1 MAVIT
6 QIFSLAIDGILINV
20 GIILAFWIRFRGN
33 VPEGNFEAYQ
43 TICLPA
49 TLIMLLALYAFGLH
63 NWRKVEDVQN
73 NIFKAVSFGMLVI
86 MATTYT
92 VRTIVAA
99 FPTSIFAISWLINIL
114 FLSGWR
120 AIANEIYRP
129 VKRVL
134 IVGADE
140 KGSAVASEIKRHP
153 HAGYE
158 LVGFIGDPPLPLP
171 GWEPFPNKTLNIL
184 GGYDD
189 LIEVVEKNEVDE
201 VIVAIPHASN
211 PKLWGTILTYESKV
225 RFKTIPDIYE
235 AVTGKIGSIQIEAVP
250 LIELSIAPISGWNK
264 NIKRLTDILISFIV
278 LILFLPL
285 FPIIVMFIK
294 LDSRGPVFYFQKRV
308 GKDGREYQ
316 LCKFR
321 SMYVGAEDK
330 SGPVLASPND
340 TRITKIGGKLR
351 KLRLDELPNFFNVL
365 RGHMSLVG
373 PRPERPEF
381 VEEFIKN
388 IPAYRLRFKVRPGIT
403 GLAQVN
409 APYDVPAEIKQLYDI
424 LYLNNYSLFL
434 DFKIMLKTLFV
445 VSRRQGSQ

>member
-1 MAVIT
+1 MSAII
-6 QIFSLAIDGILINV
+6 QLISLALDGILINS
-20 GIILAFWIRFRGN
+20 GIILAFWIRFQGN
-33 VPEGNFEAYQ
+33 VPQSNFEAYQ

-63 NWRKVEDVQN
+63 NWRKVDDVQN
-73 NIFKAVSFGMLVI
+73 NIFKAVSFGMLVV
-86 MATTYT
+86 MAMTYT
-92 VRTIVAA
+92 IRSTVAT
-99 FPTSIFAISWLINIL
+99 FPTSIFVISWLINIL

-120 AIANEIYRP
+120 AIANEIYQP
-129 VKRVL
+129 IKRVL
-134 IVGADE
+134 IVGTDE
-140 KGSAVASEIKRHP
+140 KGSAVAAEIKRHP
-153 HAGYE
+153 HAGYK
-158 LVGFIGDPPLPLP
+158 LIGFIGELS
-171 GWEPFPNKTLNIL
+171 PNKTLNVL

-189 LIEVVEKNEVDE
+189 LLKVIEENEVDE
-201 VIVAIPHASN
+201 VIVAVSHTSN
-211 PKLWGTILTYESKV
+211 PKLWETILTYESKI

-235 AVTGKIGSIQIEAVP
+235 AITGKIGSIQIEAVP

-264 NIKRLTDILISFIV
+264 NIKRLIDILISFIALV
-278 LILFLPL
+278 LFLPL
-285 FPIIVMFIK
+285 FPIIMILIK
-294 LDSRGPVFYFQKRV
+294 LDSRGPVFYRQKRV
-308 GKDGREYQ
+308 GKDGREFQ

-330 SGPVLASPND
+330 TGAVLATQND
-340 TRITKIGGKLR
+340 SRITKIGGKLR

-381 VEEFIKN
+381 VKEFIKN
-388 IPAYRLRFKVRPGIT
+388 IPGYRLRLKVRPGIT
-403 GLAQVN
+403 GLAQIN

-445 VSRRQGSQ
+445 ILRRQGAQ